1 MSDLWQVKMQAHEKG
16 YSILMQ
22 DKVNYISPETM
33 EVILNYIPSLMI
45 RKWKDNDIQMLFK
58 TLYFC
63 ALRPSEGIYLKKESF
78 NLEDREIYLGQT
90 KTKKNDV
97 AHIPHIFIDE
107 LRTWLI
113 FKEDGRLFDGLKYNT
128 AWKWLDRMGRDL
140 DIKAWQ
146 VTESESNEKTKLHI
160 FRKSVGKDMLNGLYG
175 EKAKAIPVIS
185 KQLRHAKPSMTVD
198 HYLKATLDTVKE
210 AW

>member
-1 MSDLWQVKMQAHEKG
+1 
-16 YSILMQ
+16 MQ

-33 EVILNYIPSLMI
+33 KVILDYIPSLMI

-58 TLYFC
+58 ILYFC
-63 ALRPSEGIYLKKESF
+63 ALRPSEGIFLKKESF
-78 NLEDREIYLGQT
+78 NLEDREIYLGKT

-97 AHIPHIFIDE
+97 AHIPNIFLDE

-128 AWKWLDRMGRDL
+128 AWRWLDRMGRDL
-140 DIKAWQ
+140 DIQAWQ
-146 VTESESNEKTKLHI
+146 VNESESNEKTKLHI

-175 EKAKAIPVIS
+175 EKARSIPVIS
-185 KQLRHAKPSMTVD
+185 KQLRHAKPSMTID

>member
-1 MSDLWQVKMQAHEKG
+1 
-16 YSILMQ
+16 MQ

-58 TLYFC
+58 ILYFC
-63 ALRPSEGIYLKKESF
+63 ALRPSEGIFLKKESF
-78 NLEDREIYLGQT
+78 NLEDREIYLGKT

-97 AHIPHIFIDE
+97 AHIPNIFIDE

-128 AWKWLDRMGRDL
+128 AWRWLDRMGRDL

-146 VTESESNEKTKLHI
+146 VNESESNEKTKLHI

-175 EKAKAIPVIS
+175 EKAKSIPVIS
-185 KQLRHAKPSMTVD
+185 KQLRHAKPSMTID
-198 HYLKATLDTVKE
+198 HYLKATLETVKE

>member
-1 MSDLWQVKMQAHEKG
+1 
-16 YSILMQ
+16 MQ

-58 TLYFC
+58 ILYFC
-63 ALRPSEGIYLKKESF
+63 ALRPSEGIFLKKESF
-78 NLEDREIYLGQT
+78 NLEDREIYLGKT

-97 AHIPHIFIDE
+97 AHIPNIFLDE

-128 AWKWLDRMGRDL
+128 AWRWLDRMGRDL
-140 DIKAWQ
+140 NIKAWQ
-146 VTESESNEKTKLHI
+146 VNESESNEKTKLHI

-175 EKAKAIPVIS
+175 EKAKSIPVIS
-185 KQLRHAKPSMTVD
+185 KQLRHAKPSMTID
-198 HYLKATLDTVKE
+198 HYLKATLETVKE

>member
-1 MSDLWQVKMQAHEKG
+1 
-16 YSILMQ
+16 MQ

-58 TLYFC
+58 ILYFC
-63 ALRPSEGIYLKKESF
+63 ALRPSEGIFLKKESF

-97 AHIPHIFIDE
+97 AHIPNIFIDE

-128 AWKWLDRMGRDL
+128 AWRWLDRMGRDL

-146 VTESESNEKTKLHI
+146 VNESESNEKTKLHI

-175 EKAKAIPVIS
+175 EKAKSIPVIS
-185 KQLRHAKPSMTVD
+185 KQLRHAKPSMTID
-198 HYLKATLDTVKE
+198 HYLKATLETVKE

>member
-1 MSDLWQVKMQAHEKG
+1 
-16 YSILMQ
+16 
-22 DKVNYISPETM
+22 M

-45 RKWKDNDIQMLFK
+45 RKWKD
-58 TLYFC
+58 
-63 ALRPSEGIYLKKESF
+63 SEGIYLKKESF

-160 FRKSVGKDMLNGLYG
+160 FRNFKTTSTH
-175 EKAKAIPVIS
+175 KAVN
-185 KQLRHAKPSMTVD
+185 D
-198 HYLKATLDTVKE
+198 H
-210 AW
+210 